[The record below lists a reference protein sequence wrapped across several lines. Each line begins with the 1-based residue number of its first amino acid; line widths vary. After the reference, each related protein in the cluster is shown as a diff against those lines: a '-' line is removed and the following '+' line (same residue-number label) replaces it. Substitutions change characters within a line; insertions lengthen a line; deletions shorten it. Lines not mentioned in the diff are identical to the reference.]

1 MPNCFVCRVHIASG
15 QDAIV
20 VPMFKDECPEHI
32 LNGVWLRGPYNQ
44 GEIVVIHFDLEDERW
59 KQVG

>member
-1 MPNCFVCRVHIASG
+1 
-15 QDAIV
+15 
-20 VPMFKDECPEHI
+20 MFKDECPEHI